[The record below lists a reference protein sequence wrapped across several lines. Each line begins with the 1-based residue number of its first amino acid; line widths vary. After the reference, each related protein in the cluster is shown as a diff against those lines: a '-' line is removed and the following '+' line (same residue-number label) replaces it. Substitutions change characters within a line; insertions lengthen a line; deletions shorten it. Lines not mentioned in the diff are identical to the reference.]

1 MSVDIQH
8 VSVDLQHV
16 SVDIQHVSVDIQHV
30 SVDIQ
35 HVVTFEPIFKRYLVL
50 PEYQS
55 ERNLCVS
62 VTKYFDAY

>member
-1 MSVDIQH
+1 M
-8 VSVDLQHV
+8 

-35 HVVTFEPIFKRYLVL
+35 HVVTFEPNLFFKRYLVL